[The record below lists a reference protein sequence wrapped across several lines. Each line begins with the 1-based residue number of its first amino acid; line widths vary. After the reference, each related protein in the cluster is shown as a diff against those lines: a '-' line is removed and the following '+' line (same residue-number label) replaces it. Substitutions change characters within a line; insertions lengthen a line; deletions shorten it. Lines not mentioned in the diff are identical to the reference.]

1 MSDQRLGYA
10 EHVAFFQRQQLY
22 RKRMQLERTS
32 GATETANV
40 VVTSG
45 PSDTDESVQ
54 PQDEGLHDAPAAAQ
68 PPAEPAAATS
78 TSEIGAPRQTPRT
91 QGTGPAAPP
100 PQERPAPRTATKKF
114 PVPGSVDN
122 TIRLRLRVAAGPDAG
137 VVFSLP
143 EGEFVIGRAPEAELR
158 LTDDTVSH
166 QHAKLVV
173 TSQRAT
179 IEDLGSLNGT
189 QLDPVTLH
197 LGPVAL
203 RGIAILNFG
212 DRVRM
217 AQTELVVGPGDQRG

>member
-1 MSDQRLGYA
+1 MSEQRLGYA

-22 RKRMQLERTS
+22 RKRTQLERTS

-45 PSDTDESVQ
+45 PSDAQESVQ
-54 PQDEGLHDAPAAAQ
+54 PQAEDLHDTPAAAA
-68 PPAEPAAATS
+68 PTS
-78 TSEIGAPRQTPRT
+78 PTGAPLQAPPTP
-91 QGTGPAAPP
+91 GTGPAAPP
-100 PQERPAPRTATKKF
+100 PQPAPTATKKF

-137 VVFSLP
+137 VAFSLP

-166 QHAKLVV
+166 QHAKFVI

-189 QLDPVTLH
+189 QLDPVTSA
-197 LGPVAL
+197 GPVAL